1 MGIQNRT
8 TGSSIFIFGEQ
19 SFQFGILFCP
29 VVLVRVKGIR
39 QTTPSNILRKHFL
52 LLGGGSTVFLLQLEQ
67 GADGG
72 NIPGVFLFCTALA
85 QMIVRDVEVSGSF
98 RHRFGVQSFV
108 CGSGIRESLP
118 LAVDFHGNGQLVQFF
133 IGEFRLILPQTI
145 LELLPVQNLIAP

>member
-98 RHRFGVQSFV
+98 RHRFSVQGFI
-108 CGSGIRESLP
+108 CGSSIRKSLP
-118 LAVDFHGNGQLVQFF
+118 FTIDFCGDRQFIQFF
-133 IGEFRLILPQTI
+133 IGRRLILPQTV
-145 LELLPVQNLIAP
+145 LKLLLVDYLVIP